1 MQSTVHILS
10 HQQSIRE
17 VNDRDGKSPTT
28 RRRER
33 FSARKDE
40 CGQFSSG
47 DKERETMRGHLA
59 DACVF
64 EIYVSAANTVKQT
77 VSSVRTP
84 ITMHH
89 GPS

>member
-1 MQSTVHILS
+1 
-10 HQQSIRE
+10 
-17 VNDRDGKSPTT
+17 
-28 RRRER
+28 
-33 FSARKDE
+33 
-40 CGQFSSG
+40 
-47 DKERETMRGHLA
+47 MRGHLA